1 MSTGVDETAGSPPAR
16 MSLPQR
22 RQQLVEA
29 AIRVM
34 TRDGVRKAT
43 TRAVVSEA
51 GLSLSVFHYCFDSK
65 ETLLEEVV
73 RTIVGRTASLAQE
86 AIVRGTARAAER
98 SGSPVELVRS
108 GLWAYW
114 EHVRAHPD
122 EHLLTYEVM
131 QHCLRH
137 DEMADVARHQ
147 YELYADAI
155 AVQLRAAGLDGA
167 EVQTLARY
175 LAVVVDGLTADWLA
189 RRDDDSAAAVLELVV
204 RQLDLLL
211 TAAGAGPQAGDAP
224 S

>member
-1 MSTGVDETAGSPPAR
+1 MTAAAPSPPAR

-65 ETLLEEVV
+65 QTLLEEVV
-73 RTIVGRTASLAQE
+73 RTIVGRTAALAQE
-86 AIVRGTARAAER
+86 AIVRGTARVAETAD
-98 SGSPVELVRS
+98 SPIDLVRS

-137 DEMADVARHQ
+137 EEMADVARHQ

-155 AVQLRAAGLDGA
+155 AVQLRAAGLGDEA
-167 EVQTLARY
+167 DVLAVARY

-189 RRDDDSAAAVLELVV
+189 RRDDASAAAVLELTV
-204 RQLDLLL
+204 RQLGLLL
-211 TAAGAGPQAGDAP
+211 EAGRRGDSPA
-224 S
+224 

>member
-1 MSTGVDETAGSPPAR
+1 MSTAANDPVGAPSR
-16 MSLPQR
+16 MALPLR
-22 RQQLVEA
+22 RRQLVEA

-34 TRDGVRKAT
+34 TRDGVRRAT

-73 RTIVGRTASLAQE
+73 RTIVGRTAALAQE
-86 AIVRGTARAAER
+86 AIVRGTLRAAEGA
-98 SGSPVELVRS
+98 GSPIDLVRS

-137 DEMADVARHQ
+137 EEMADVARHQ

-155 AVQLRAAGLDGA
+155 AVQLRAAGVSGVP
-167 EVQTLARY
+167 VQTLGRY
-175 LAVVVDGLTADWLA
+175 LAVLLDGLTADWLA
-189 RRDDDSAAAVLELVV
+189 RRDDASAAAVLELVV
-204 RQLDLLL
+204 QQLTLLVDVGSPGSS
-211 TAAGAGPQAGDAP
+211 A
-224 S
+224 